1 MSTSQL
7 MGRNK
12 LSVNTGVKGVFR
24 YRYGDQQ
31 KQLKE
36 EPEVDVNVSNSM
48 PSKQQINSNAQQQQ
62 FDADSDAVSD
72 SDSFLDSDDEFLNDE
87 FLQSYRQARIS
98 QIQEHQYRQKQR
110 PIYKTVTNISSAI
123 EFSNIIDET
132 PPGSIASFISNSQKC
147 INICKDTETK

>member
-1 MSTSQL
+1 M
-7 MGRNK
+7 
-12 LSVNTGVKGVFR
+12 NTGVKGVFR

-98 QIQEHQYRQKQR
+98 QIEEHHHQQQQQQQQH
-110 PIYKTVTNISSAI
+110 PIYKTATNITSAI